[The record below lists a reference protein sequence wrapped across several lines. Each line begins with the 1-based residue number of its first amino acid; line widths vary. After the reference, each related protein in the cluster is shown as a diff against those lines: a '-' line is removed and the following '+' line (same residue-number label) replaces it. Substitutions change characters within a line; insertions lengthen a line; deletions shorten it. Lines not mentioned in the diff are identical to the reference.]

1 MANTPQTL
9 TVEALANNTDHAAL
23 AEWAAEHS
31 GADIVAHLAD
41 GVDVIAAHKS
51 IDFHVYDDEK
61 YLPSPRRLAGTV
73 TAHTTAA
80 LGAYVTRFGD
90 STRMVWVSPDQV
102 VGVLNEHTNL
112 QPGWRDHRVTMPVKR
127 HPLFVELAKV
137 FGQPL
142 DQSEFADLV
151 ETLERA
157 WTNPAAA
164 TMLEVAQTI
173 HINGEKKL
181 SSSFTLRDGSIAMS
195 YVNQEQAVAG
205 RNADLTVPSRVEIT
219 LPVFEG
225 TDTVAAIR
233 CRLRTRRSGGQVMF
247 VLLPDETADQIV
259 QRALDGLS
267 LEIAV
272 AVGDVP
278 VLHGKP

>member
-9 TVEALANNTDHAAL
+9 TVEALADNTDHAAL

-31 GADIVAHLAD
+31 GADHVHQLAD
-41 GVDVIAAHKS
+41 GVEVIAAHS
-51 IDFHVYDDEK
+51 TVTLHTLDDEK
-61 YLPSPRRLAGTV
+61 YRPQPRRLSGIV

-80 LGAYVTRFGD
+80 LGAYVSRFGD

-112 QPGWRDHRVTMPVKR
+112 QPGWRDHRVVMPVKR
-127 HPLFVELAKV
+127 HPLFVELAAA
-137 FGQPL
+137 FGKPL

-195 YVNQEQAVAG
+195 YVSQEQAVAG

-225 TDTVAAIR
+225 TDSVATIR

-267 LEIAV
+267 QEIAA